1 MKILRYLVFY
11 TGKFTNQSGHPQKDG
26 KIRLHKCTG
35 KSIAQIKKKSSKTNL
50 ACFEKIG
57 YGIEKHTANE
67 NMGEKKMAD
76 GFLAPT
82 GKFYPKTENF
92 HAQTAR
98 AILGPDGQ
106 TDEPIQELFAPRLY
120 FICRIPTNQ
129 ANRKISMPI
138 WITSSADRGIRRPK
152 GRRPGL
158 QNIRKSC
165 RESSSLTST
174 TTRQTLRTFYISNV
188 RMFPWCKGCAEEKAR
203 DLWGNAQSEEKPK
216 RCDACP
222 AFRNRPL

>member
-35 KSIAQIKKKSSKTNL
+35 KSIAQIKKSSKTNL

-92 HAQTAR
+92 NAQTAR

-106 TDEPIQELFAPRLY
+106 TDEPIQELLRRGYILFVGFHKPGEPENLHADMDYVRRRTGVSGDRRQKAWIAEHTEELS
-120 FICRIPTNQ
+120 
-129 ANRKISMPI
+129 RKQQFDINN
-138 WITSSADRGIRRPK
+138 D
-152 GRRPGL
+152 
-158 QNIRKSC
+158 
-165 RESSSLTST
+165 ET
-174 TTRQTLRTFYISNV
+174 TFENFYISNV

>member
-98 AILGPDGQ
+98 AILGSDGQ
-106 TDEPIQELFAPRLY
+106 TDEPIQEL
-120 FICRIPTNQ
+120 
-129 ANRKISMPI
+129 
-138 WITSSADRGIRRPK
+138 
-152 GRRPGL
+152 
-158 QNIRKSC
+158 
-165 RESSSLTST
+165 
-174 TTRQTLRTFYISNV
+174 LRAVIFY
-188 RMFPWCKGCAEEKAR
+188 
-203 DLWGNAQSEEKPK
+203 L
-216 RCDACP
+216 
-222 AFRNRPL
+222 

>member
-1 MKILRYLVFY
+1 
-11 TGKFTNQSGHPQKDG
+11 
-26 KIRLHKCTG
+26 
-35 KSIAQIKKKSSKTNL
+35 
-50 ACFEKIG
+50 
-57 YGIEKHTANE
+57 
-67 NMGEKKMAD
+67 MGEKKMAD

-98 AILGPDGQ
+98 AILGQDGQ
-106 TDEPIQELFAPRLY
+106 TDEPIQELLRRGYILFVGFHKPGEPENLHADMDYVLGGPGYPATKGQKAWIAEHTEELSRKQQ
-120 FICRIPTNQ
+120 FDINNDETNFE
-129 ANRKISMPI
+129 N
-138 WITSSADRGIRRPK
+138 
-152 GRRPGL
+152 
-158 QNIRKSC
+158 
-165 RESSSLTST
+165 
-174 TTRQTLRTFYISNV
+174 FYISNV

>member
-106 TDEPIQELFAPRLY
+106 TDEPIQELLRRGYILFVGFHKPGEPENLHADMDYVLGGPGYPATEGQKAWIAEHTEELSRKQQ
-120 FICRIPTNQ
+120 FDINNDETNFE
-129 ANRKISMPI
+129 N
-138 WITSSADRGIRRPK
+138 
-152 GRRPGL
+152 
-158 QNIRKSC
+158 
-165 RESSSLTST
+165 
-174 TTRQTLRTFYISNV
+174 FYISNV

>member
-1 MKILRYLVFY
+1 MH
-11 TGKFTNQSGHPQKDG
+11 GKEYSTD
-26 KIRLHKCTG
+26 
-35 KSIAQIKKKSSKTNL
+35 KKKSSKTNL

-98 AILGPDGQ
+98 AILGQDGQ
-106 TDEPIQELFAPRLY
+106 TDEPIQELLRRGYILFVGFHKPGEPENLHADMDYVLG
-120 FICRIPTNQ
+120 
-129 ANRKISMPI
+129 
-138 WITSSADRGIRRPK
+138 DRGIRRPK

-174 TTRQTLRTFYISNV
+174 TTRQTLRTFTSA
-188 RMFPWCKGCAEEKAR
+188 MSACFPGAKGV
-203 DLWGNAQSEEKPK
+203 PK
-216 RCDACP
+216 RKRVTSGAMHR
-222 AFRNRPL
+222 ARRSRSGVMRVRPSGTVRFNEKQKMSENNLVRL